1 MEFALVETALRGEL
15 LYLAESYK
23 LTDIYAILLLQTTL
37 VREQVCM
44 ESDQSFKL
52 GVPASLLKTEIIR
65 IILPLSLVCGVKL
78 SRFIVHPPV
87 IPC

>member
-1 MEFALVETALRGEL
+1 
-15 LYLAESYK
+15 
-23 LTDIYAILLLQTTL
+23 
-37 VREQVCM
+37 M

-78 SRFIVHPPV
+78 CRFIVMLLHAKLRGEGLV
-87 IPC
+87 ASFDKRAK